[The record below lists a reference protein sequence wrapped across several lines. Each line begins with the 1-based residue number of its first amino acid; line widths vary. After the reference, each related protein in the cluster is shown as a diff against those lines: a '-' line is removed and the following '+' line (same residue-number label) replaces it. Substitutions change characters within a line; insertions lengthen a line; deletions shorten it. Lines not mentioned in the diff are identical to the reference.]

1 MNELLE
7 SIKTLTNCVGLFHG
21 VKDAELQKV
30 VTEKLLNLVK
40 KI

>member
-7 SIKTLTNCVGLFHG
+7 SIKTLTNCVGVFNG
-21 VKDAELQKV
+21 VKDAESQKV